1 MRSCCSS
8 IHHPRVRSNKPA
20 TVCAPDNLVK
30 WIITWYPQPHPL
42 QERCS
47 PVLFRSH
54 KSCRT
59 LMIYQAGLGL
69 PLHLVWWTNQKLI
82 STFVQRGCWLINYYW
97 LWAWLPSAAKRHLK
111 KKKKT
116 TNKNW
121 AAVVVFKFI
130 KTKYII
136 FYEAVLKWVTE
147 GEHIDWERMNF
158 SNFCSLET
166 EFNYNTR
173 QTG

>member
-1 MRSCCSS
+1 M
-8 IHHPRVRSNKPA
+8 
-20 TVCAPDNLVK
+20 
-30 WIITWYPQPHPL
+30 
-42 QERCS
+42 
-47 PVLFRSH
+47 
-54 KSCRT
+54 
-59 LMIYQAGLGL
+59 
-69 PLHLVWWTNQKLI
+69 
-82 STFVQRGCWLINYYW
+82 LINQ
-97 LWAWLPSAAKRHLK
+97 LLLIVSLASLGSKETSEG
-111 KKKKT
+111 KKKT

-121 AAVVVFKFI
+121 AAVIVFKFI

-136 FYEAVLKWVTE
+136 FYEAVLQWVTE

>member
-1 MRSCCSS
+1 M
-8 IHHPRVRSNKPA
+8 
-20 TVCAPDNLVK
+20 
-30 WIITWYPQPHPL
+30 
-42 QERCS
+42 
-47 PVLFRSH
+47 
-54 KSCRT
+54 
-59 LMIYQAGLGL
+59 
-69 PLHLVWWTNQKLI
+69 
-82 STFVQRGCWLINYYW
+82 LINQ
-97 LWAWLPSAAKRHLK
+97 LLLIVSLASLGSKETSEGGK
-111 KKKKT
+111 KNT

-121 AAVVVFKFI
+121 AAVIVFKFI

-147 GEHIDWERMNF
+147 GERIDWERMNF

>member
-1 MRSCCSS
+1 MLPHCRSRS
-8 IHHPRVRSNKPA
+8 HPQVRSNKPTTA
-20 TVCAPDNLVK
+20 CVHHNAVTL
-30 WIITWYPQPHPL
+30 IIALLPPHPPGAL
-42 QERCS
+42 
-47 PVLFRSH
+47 P
-54 KSCRT
+54 SCRSG
-59 LMIYQAGLGL
+59 AEPAEHHRPSGGRL
-69 PLHLVWWTNQKLI
+69 PLHLAWWTNQKLI

-97 LWAWLPSAAKRHLK
+97 LWAWLRSAAKRHLK
-111 KKKKT
+111 GQKT

-121 AAVVVFKFI
+121 AAVILFKFI

-136 FYEAVLKWVTE
+136 FYEAVLKWVSE
-147 GEHIDWERMNF
+147 GEHIDWKRMKF

>member
-1 MRSCCSS
+1 M
-8 IHHPRVRSNKPA
+8 
-20 TVCAPDNLVK
+20 
-30 WIITWYPQPHPL
+30 
-42 QERCS
+42 
-47 PVLFRSH
+47 
-54 KSCRT
+54 
-59 LMIYQAGLGL
+59 
-69 PLHLVWWTNQKLI
+69 
-82 STFVQRGCWLINYYW
+82 LINQ
-97 LWAWLPSAAKRHLK
+97 LLLIVSMASLGSKETSEGK

-116 TNKNW
+116 PNKNW
-121 AAVVVFKFI
+121 AAVIVFKFI

-166 EFNYNTR
+166 EFNYKTR